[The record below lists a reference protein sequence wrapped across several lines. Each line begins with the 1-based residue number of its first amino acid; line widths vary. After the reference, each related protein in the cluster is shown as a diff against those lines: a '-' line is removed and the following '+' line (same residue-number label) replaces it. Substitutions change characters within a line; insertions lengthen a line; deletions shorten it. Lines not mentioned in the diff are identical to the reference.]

1 MDTIKL
7 KSYLR
12 KAYGTS
18 CYVCGMQKPRAAD
31 VSVMW
36 FDEERSAG
44 ADDADTTYLACKT
57 CASKIRKRPLAAYV
71 TEQRARCAVELARLQ
86 QIELWHSVG
95 REMRAVRE
103 SSEIRLRLL
112 EVALAQKNEPAPR
125 IRDQYSDDEMRGML
139 ETAKA
144 SGMSKRVFLPIW
156 ARANSIDDATSNAAM
171 TWLIE
176 LCDTERTAAE

>member
-1 MDTIKL
+1 MDTLKL
-7 KSYLR
+7 KSNLR
-12 KAYGTS
+12 RAYGTS

-36 FDEERSAG
+36 FDEAVR
-44 ADDADTTYLACKT
+44 DDAEAAYLACKT
-57 CASKIRKRPLAAYV
+57 CAGKIRKRPLAAYV

-86 QIELWHSVG
+86 QLELWHSVG
-95 REMRAVRE
+95 RELRAAKA
-103 SSEIRLRLL
+103 SSDLRLRLL
-112 EVALAQKNEPAPR
+112 QAALAKTKEPAPR
-125 IRDQYSDDEMRGML
+125 IRDQYTDDEMRGML

-156 ARANSIDDATSNAAM
+156 ARANSVDDATSNAAM